1 MGALSMRRLAA
12 ELGVDPMAIYY
23 HLPGK
28 GALLSGL
35 VEDVFCELRVPPAG
49 GGAWQDRVRGWARA
63 YRDLARAHPNLVLH
77 LVSNAEAGAAA
88 ALEASESLY
97 EALEASGLPPR
108 TIVRAADLVVDY
120 VNGFALAEVS
130 GPLGQPGDRRQLLAR
145 LEASPTERFP
155 AMLGVFGSLTEDETQ
170 ADFEF
175 GLDVLLA
182 GLEAAPGGAGEHA
195 NESL

>member
-1 MGALSMRRLAA
+1 
-12 ELGVDPMAIYY
+12 
-23 HLPGK
+23 
-28 GALLSGL
+28 L

-120 VNGFALAEVS
+120 VNGFALAEAA
-130 GPLGQPGDRRQLLAR
+130 GPLGQPGDRRELLAR
-145 LEASPTERFP
+145 LEAQPPGRFP
-155 AMLGVFGSLTEDETQ
+155 TMRRVFGALSEDASR
-170 ADFEF
+170 ADFGF
-175 GLDVLLA
+175 GLDVIIA
-182 GLEAAPGGAGEHA
+182 GLEAAAGGAGRGG
-195 NESL
+195 